1 MQLRAYDR
9 LVAGVLGDLE
19 LLDQRQHLRAWL
31 QVVVA
36 STPGYHSLLAGFL
49 DLSRSDGLLALLK

>member
-1 MQLRAYDR
+1 MQSRAYSR
-9 LVAGVLGDLE
+9 LVADVLGDLE
-19 LLDQRQHLRAWL
+19 LLDHREHLRARP

-36 STPGYHSLLAGFL
+36 STPCCHRPLAEFL